1 MPLRPAP
8 EPDAPRYSVVVPVYR
23 NAATLPAVLDRLLDV
38 ASRLP
43 APLEVVFVVDGSP
56 DDSASVLRGL
66 APGHALPVRVVELS
80 RNFGS
85 FSAIR
90 TGMQLARG
98 QAIAVMAATTR
109 GAGVNDN

>member
-8 EPDAPRYSVVVPVYR
+8 DEAAPRYSVVVPVYR
-23 NAATLPAVLDRLLDV
+23 NAATLPDVLDRLLDV
-38 ASRLP
+38 ASSLP

-56 DDSASVLRGL
+56 DDSAAVLRRL
-66 APGHALPVRVVELS
+66 APESPLPVRVAELS

-98 QAIAVMAATTR
+98 Q
-109 GAGVNDN
+109 